1 MNIPHTLLMLK
12 PKNFGYNFET
22 KSTNSFQ
29 NNIQEPENIIREK
42 AIDEFDSMIK
52 TLESHKINVTVFN
65 DKIDK
70 LPDSVFM
77 NNWLSTFPDGKLIVY
92 PVFSRIRRNEKRI
105 DLVNKIIEKFDIT
118 EHIDLSHFES
128 EKKYLEGTG
137 SVVFDYDNKI
147 AYACLSER
155 TNETVFNE
163 LCRLIGYQGF
173 VFNAENLDGK
183 SIYHTNVMMTIT
195 KTFAIICLESISNPL
210 ERNIIKGV
218 IKESGKTVIEISFDQ
233 LNNFSANSLEVF
245 NTDNESLFILSST
258 AETSL
263 TTEQKS
269 IITKTSKIVTVNI
282 PIIERIGG
290 GSARCMITSVN
301 C

>member
-1 MNIPHTLLMLK
+1 MLK
-12 PKNFGYNFET
+12 PNNFGFNVET

-29 NNIQEPENIIREK
+29 NNILESENIIKEK
-42 AIDEFDSMIK
+42 AIDEFDNMVQ
-52 TLESHKINVTVFN
+52 TLQSNNIQVKVFN
-65 DKIDK
+65 DKVEK

-77 NNWLSTFPDGKLIVY
+77 NNWISTFPDGKLIVY
-92 PVFSRIRRNEKRI
+92 PVFSKIRRNEKRI
-105 DLVNKIIEKFDIT
+105 DVVNKIIENYDIT
-118 EHIDLSHFES
+118 EFIDLSYFES
-128 EKKYLEGTG
+128 DKKYLEGTG

-163 LCRLIGYQGF
+163 LCKLIGYQGF

-183 SIYHTNVMMTIT
+183 PIYHTNVMMTIT
-195 KTFAIICLESISNPL
+195 KHFAIVCLESISDPM
-210 ERNIIKGV
+210 ERSIIKSSL
-218 IKESGKTVIEISFDQ
+218 KQSGKTVIDINFDQ
-233 LNNFSANSLEVF
+233 LNNFSANSLEVY
-245 NTDNESLFILSST
+245 NEDNESLFIISSI
-258 AETSL
+258 AESRL
-263 TTEQKS
+263 NDIQKNK
-269 IITKTSKIVTVNI
+269 IREKSKIVSVNI

>member
-1 MNIPHTLLMLK
+1 MNFPHILLMLK
-12 PKNFGYNFET
+12 PNNFGFNVET

-29 NNIQEPENIIREK
+29 NNILESENIIKEK
-42 AIDEFDSMIK
+42 AIDEFDNMVQ
-52 TLESHKINVTVFN
+52 TLQSNNIQVKVFN
-65 DKIDK
+65 DKVEK

-77 NNWLSTFPDGKLIVY
+77 NNWISTFPDGKLIVY
-92 PVFSRIRRNEKRI
+92 PVFSKIRRNEKRI
-105 DLVNKIIEKFDIT
+105 DVVNKIIENYDIT
-118 EHIDLSHFES
+118 EFIDLSYFES
-128 EKKYLEGTG
+128 DKKYLEGTG

-163 LCRLIGYQGF
+163 LCKLIGYQGF

-183 SIYHTNVMMTIT
+183 PIYHTNVMMTIT
-195 KTFAIICLESISNPL
+195 KHFAIVCLESISDPM
-210 ERNIIKGV
+210 ERSIIKSSL
-218 IKESGKTVIEISFDQ
+218 KQSGKTVIDINFDQ
-233 LNNFSANSLEVF
+233 LNNFSANSLEVY
-245 NTDNESLFILSST
+245 NEDNESLFIISSI
-258 AETSL
+258 AESRL
-263 TTEQKS
+263 NDIQKNK
-269 IITKTSKIVTVNI
+269 IREKSKIVSVNI

>member
-1 MNIPHTLLMLK
+1 MLK
-12 PKNFGYNFET
+12 PNNFGFNVET

-29 NNIQEPENIIREK
+29 NNILESENIIKEK
-42 AIDEFDSMIK
+42 AIDEFDNMVQ
-52 TLESHKINVTVFN
+52 TLQSNNIQVKVFN
-65 DKIDK
+65 DKVEK

-77 NNWLSTFPDGKLIVY
+77 NNWISTFPDGKLIVY
-92 PVFSRIRRNEKRI
+92 PVFSKIRRNEKRI
-105 DLVNKIIEKFDIT
+105 DVVNKIIENYDIT
-118 EHIDLSHFES
+118 EFIDLSYFES
-128 EKKYLEGTG
+128 DKKYLEGTG

-163 LCRLIGYQGF
+163 LCKLIGYQGF

-183 SIYHTNVMMTIT
+183 PIYHTNVMMTIT
-195 KTFAIICLESISNPL
+195 KHFAIVCLESISDPM
-210 ERNIIKGV
+210 ERSIIKSSL
-218 IKESGKTVIEISFDQ
+218 KQSGKTVIDINFDQ
-233 LNNFSANSLEVF
+233 LNNFSANSLEVY
-245 NTDNESLFILSST
+245 NEDNESLFIISSI
-258 AETSL
+258 AESRL
-263 TTEQKS
+263 NDIQKNK
-269 IITKTSKIVTVNI
+269 IREKSKIVPVNI